1 MKNEYMEQLESIEK
15 KEEALYETI
24 HTWRES
30 LGRTGWVDISGVWR
44 RTSLGYDF
52 GAGSY
57 GASAEKMSESEIV
70 VADMFSEISD
80 FIQEEKKRILENYL
94 ETFK

>member
-1 MKNEYMEQLESIEK
+1 MKNEYMERLENLEK
-15 KEEALYETI
+15 KEEALYETKC
-24 HTWRES
+24 TWRES

-52 GAGSY
+52 GSGTY
-57 GASAEKMSESEIV
+57 GTPTQEMSESEILFS
-70 VADMFSEISD
+70 DMFYEISD
-80 FIQEEKKRILENYL
+80 FIQEEKKRVLQNYL